1 MGRKILAVVVAL
13 IVSFGIIMIV
23 EMINSLV
30 VMPPSAE
37 IMEDSVRLRDFM
49 ANVPPLGYVIVLI
62 GYFIASFAGGFIVTK
77 MGRQVSNGLTLP
89 VIIGIILT
97 LGMIG
102 NIFLLPG
109 QPIWFIIIGLL
120 MFIPVSLFGHR
131 LAR

>member
-1 MGRKILAVVVAL
+1 MGRKILSVVVAL
-13 IVSFGIIMIV
+13 IVSFGIMMIV
-23 EMINSLV
+23 EMVNTLV

-49 ANVPPLGYVIVLI
+49 AHVPPLGYVIVLI
-62 GYFIASFAGGFIVTK
+62 GYFLASFAGGFIVTK
-77 MGRQVSNGLTLP
+77 MSRQVSQGITLP
-89 VIIGIILT
+89 VIVGTILT

-102 NIFLLPG
+102 NIFMLPG

-120 MFIPVSLFGHR
+120 MFVPVTLFGHR

>member
-1 MGRKILAVVVAL
+1 MGRKILSVVVAL
-13 IVSFGIIMIV
+13 IVSFGIMMIV
-23 EMINSLV
+23 EMVNTLV

-49 ANVPPLGYVIVLI
+49 AHVPPLGYVIVLI
-62 GYFIASFAGGFIVTK
+62 GYFLASFAGGFIVTK
-77 MGRQVSNGLTLP
+77 MSRQVSQGITLP
-89 VIIGIILT
+89 VIVGTILT

-102 NIFLLPG
+102 NIFMRPG

-120 MFIPVSLFGHR
+120 VFVPVTLFGDR

>member
-13 IVSFGIIMIV
+13 IVSFGIMMIV

-37 IMEDSVRLRDFM
+37 ILEDSARLRDFM

-62 GYFIASFAGGFIVTK
+62 GYFLAAFAGGFIVTK
-77 MGRQVSNGLTLP
+77 MGRQVSNNLTLP

-97 LGMIG
+97 LGMIV

-109 QPIWFIIIGLL
+109 QPISFIIIGLL